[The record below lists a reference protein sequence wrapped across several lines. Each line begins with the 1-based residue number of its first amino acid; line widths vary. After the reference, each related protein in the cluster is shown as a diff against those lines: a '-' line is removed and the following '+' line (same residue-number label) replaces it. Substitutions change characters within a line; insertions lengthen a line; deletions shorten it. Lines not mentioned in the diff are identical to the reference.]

1 MNLYEYLLPRAPLEE
16 RSMFYLSLKQANDM
30 GGMAENS
37 FAVELPV
44 LLAHMAKMVKNEFL
58 TRYAYEAYAK
68 AVRGTEREGLAE
80 LFEEHAE
87 DEQVHAAWLMER
99 MAALGGPMSLE
110 DIPAPQAYT
119 DPLDIVQDML
129 RIESEGMQM
138 WSILHEMVGCDPMKV
153 KVEEYMVQ
161 EQHHADELR
170 VMLPSQPLALPSAAD
185 IKQAEISYQY
195 NHNYNPYD
203 ALNHETQMLQG
214 RVNRNKD
221 NKSRKEIED
230 EYTSGK
236 TMSGMLGGGLSAG
249 LIGALIGSQVS
260 PKKPGL
266 PALLGGGAGAL
277 IGGALGHASGKH
289 QAEQVIDRTYAKT
302 SGVREELGYQARRLT
317 GRMTLADKIKK
328 TVRSITPSAKPSL
341 SKATKAV
348 GGALSDAASGAA
360 DKVRAGAGVAAN
372 KIRGG
377 VASQTPKTAADTSA
391 SKGKERAATNLAARA
406 ATHKGTRGE
415 QVGDLAGRVLGA
427 SAALAGASR
436 KKGDATARVLGAA
449 LGQHIG
455 GKAGRFF
462 GKEVDAA
469 RVKKANE
476 ELINDPNALT
486 PGTMDTVQREAAAR
500 KAELEAHAA
509 YNQQRAQAAEQQVAS
524 LQDQIQQAS
533 AQAQQMQQQLE
544 ATNGQLQAAQGAAM
558 NANTAATQAM
568 SQAVNSGQEALQS
581 RQTSMES
588 SRALDSFKQQLR
600 EIADSPS
607 IATPPAPVGGPGQ
620 PMPGGEGD
628 AAASTSGAGAPE
640 SGSPAMSSAADQK
653 VAFTARRIRDGRK

>member
-119 DPLDIVQDML
+119 DPLDIVQDMI

-138 WSILHEMVGCDPMKV
+138 WSILHQMVGCDPMRV

-170 VMLPSQPLALPSAAD
+170 VMLPSPQISMPSAAD

-230 EYTSGK
+230 EYTSSK
-236 TMSGMLGGGLSAG
+236 TMSGMLGGGLTMGALG
-249 LIGALIGSQVS
+249 AIIGAQLSH
-260 PKKPGL
+260 KKPGV
-266 PALLGGGAGAL
+266 PALIGGGAGAL
-277 IGGALGHASGKH
+277 LGGAIGHASGKH

-302 SGVREELGYQARRLT
+302 SGVVGELGYQARRLT
-317 GRMTLADKIKK
+317 GRMTFADKIRQ
-328 TVRSITPSAKPSL
+328 VGR
-341 SKATKAV
+341 KAAV
-348 GGALSDAASGAA
+348 AVA
-360 DKVRAGAGVAAN
+360 DKV
-372 KIRGG
+372 
-377 VASQTPKTAADTSA
+377 AADTSA
-391 SKGKERAATNLAARA
+391 NKGKERAATNLAARA

-455 GKAGRFF
+455 GKAGRFL

-486 PGTMDTVQREAAAR
+486 PGTMDMVQQEAAAR

-533 AQAQQMQQQLE
+533 EQAQQMQQQLE

-653 VAFTARRIRDGRK
+653 VAFTARQIRDGRK